1 MMTPQH
7 DHQIAF
13 YRTEDGGVSLH
24 VNIQDETIWLTQ
36 DQMAQL
42 FEKGK
47 ASISEHI
54 RNIFEEEELDRS
66 ATVRKFRTVQVEGER
81 QVNRQVSYYNLDV
94 AISVGYRIKS
104 KRGTQFRIWA
114 NSVLKDYLLQGYAL
128 NQAHLQQQAEKL
140 QELVSTVSVLTSVL
154 EAKQLDKSEA
164 VGLLKVISDYTHAL
178 NLLDQYDNQ
187 LLQINNVNDHD
198 VIKIT
203 YEEAV
208 GAIKNLRDRLIKQ
221 GEPMTLFGREK
232 DDSLQGSLYNIYQTF
247 EGQDL
252 YPSIEEKAA
261 RMLYSIIKTHPF
273 VDGNKRIGAFLF
285 VWFLERNGCLY
296 ALDGHKRIEDNA
308 LVAICLMVAQSQP
321 HEAANMTKLVVNLI
335 NKEN

>member
-1 MMTPQH
+1 MTRQH

-13 YRTEDGGVSLH
+13 YQTEDGGVSLQ

-54 RNIFEEEELDRS
+54 QNIFKEEELDQS
-66 ATVRKFRTVQVEGER
+66 ATVRNFRTVQVEGKR
-81 QVNRQVSYYNLDV
+81 QVNRQVIHYNLDV

-114 NSVLKDYLLQGYAL
+114 NSVLREYLLQGYTL
-128 NQAHLQQQAEKL
+128 NQARLQQQAENLK
-140 QELVSTVSVLTSVL
+140 ELVSTVNVLSSVLRT
-154 EAKQLDKSEA
+154 KQLDKAEA
-164 VGLLKVISDYTHAL
+164 VGLLKVISDYTRAL

-187 LLQINNVNDHD
+187 LLQIHNVSDQD
-198 VIKIT
+198 VVKIT
-203 YEEAV
+203 YEEAM
-208 GAIKNLRDRLIKQ
+208 GAIKNLRDKLIEQ
-221 GEPMTLFGREK
+221 GEAVTLFGKEK

-252 YPSIEEKAA
+252 YPSVEEKAA
-261 RMLYSIIKTHPF
+261 QMLYSIIKTHPF

-285 VWFLERNGCLY
+285 VLFLERNGCLY
-296 ALDGHKRIEDNA
+296 DQNSHKRIEENT

-321 HEAANMTKLVVNLI
+321 HEAANMIKLVVNLI
-335 NKEN
+335 NKKN

>member
-1 MMTPQH
+1 MTLQH

-13 YRTEDGGVSLH
+13 YRAEDGEVSLH

-42 FEKGK
+42 FERGK

-54 RNIFEEEELDRS
+54 RNIFKEQELDQS
-66 ATVRKFRTVQVEGER
+66 ATVRDFRTVQLEGKR
-81 QVNRQVSYYNLDV
+81 QVNRQVSHYNLDV
-94 AISVGYRIKS
+94 VISVGYRIKS

-114 NSVLKDYLLQGYAL
+114 NSVLKEYLLQGYAV
-128 NQAHLQQQAEKL
+128 NQTYLQQQADKL
-140 QELVSTVSVLTSVL
+140 EELVSTVNVLSSVL
-154 EAKQLDKSEA
+154 EIKQLDKSEA

-187 LLQINNVNDHD
+187 LLQINNVSNQE

-208 GAIKNLRDRLIKQ
+208 GAIKNLRDKLAEQR
-221 GEPMTLFGREK
+221 EAMTLFGREK
-232 DDSLQGSLYNIYQTF
+232 DDSLRGSLYSIYQTF
-247 EGQDL
+247 DGKDL

-261 RMLYSIIKTHPF
+261 RLLYSIIKTHSF
-273 VDGNKRIGAFLF
+273 VDGNKRIGALLF

-296 ALDGHKRIEDNA
+296 AQDGHKRIEDNA
-308 LVAICLMVAQSQP
+308 LVAICLMIAQSHP
-321 HEAANMTKLVVNLI
+321 HESESMIRLIVNLI